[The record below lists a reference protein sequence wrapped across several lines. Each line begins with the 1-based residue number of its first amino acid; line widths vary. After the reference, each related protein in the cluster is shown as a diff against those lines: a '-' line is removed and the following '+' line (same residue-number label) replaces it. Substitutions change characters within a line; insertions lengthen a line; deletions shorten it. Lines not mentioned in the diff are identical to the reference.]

1 MNPSTKENSLSEPP
15 ENTTT
20 MSGVNLY
27 AEAMEEIKFRTE
39 QARAALKKEISFA
52 RPDIR
57 TEFVCLQIRKILELI
72 AFSSLL
78 ANKEKY
84 AEAYTDYA
92 NHWKAVKILEK
103 ISKINPEF
111 YPRPTEIKK
120 EKGVINLNSKKA
132 LEDGE
137 DTALTIAEFEK
148 LFDECGIYLHVPEPF
163 KAKPEKILSFAPDQW
178 IKKIVLLLQNHTI
191 YLVDD
196 NRKWF
201 VRMNGDHGRVEVADL
216 GEGTIQSK

>member
-1 MNPSTKENSLSEPP
+1 MKPSFKENGSTNSP
-15 ENTTT
+15 ENAGK
-20 MSGVNLY
+20 MSGVDLY

-39 QARAALKKEISFA
+39 QARSALKKEIPFA
-52 RPDIR
+52 RADIQ

-72 AFSSLL
+72 AFSSLV

-92 NHWKAVKILEK
+92 NHWKAVKILKK
-103 ISKINPEF
+103 ISEINPEF

-120 EKGVINLNSKKA
+120 EKDVINLNSKKA
-132 LEDGE
+132 LENGE
-137 DTALTIAEFEK
+137 DTALTISEFEK
-148 LFDECGIYLHVPEPF
+148 LFDDCGIYLHVPEPF
-163 KAKPEKILSFAPDQW
+163 KVKPEKILSFTPDQW

-201 VRMNGDHGRVEVADL
+201 VRMNGDDGRVEVADL
-216 GEGTIQSK
+216 GEGIIQ